1 MADESGW
8 VTLYN
13 PSQQAWHRV
22 PDNAA
27 VIRDFQDRGWY
38 TPEESAAHAEEEAAA
53 AAEALKGKALD
64 DAAKK
69 AGIPTSLSADE
80 KRARLAE
87 LEQAESATPTKET
100 EGEQV

>member
-1 MADESGW
+1 MPDETQW
-8 VTLYN
+8 VNLYH
-13 PSQQAWHRV
+13 PGQQAWHRV
-22 PDNAA
+22 PNHPV
-27 VIRDFQDRGWY
+27 VIQDFQDRGWY

-69 AGIPTSLSADE
+69 AGIPVSLSADE

-87 LEQAESATPTKET
+87 LEQADSATPTEET
-100 EGEQV
+100 EGE

>member
-1 MADESGW
+1 MPEAVEW
-8 VTLYN
+8 VNLYN

-22 PDNAA
+22 PNNPI

-38 TPEESAAHAEEEAAA
+38 TPEESAAAAEEEAAA

-87 LEQAESATPTKET
+87 LEQAESATPTEN
-100 EGEQV
+100 EGVQV